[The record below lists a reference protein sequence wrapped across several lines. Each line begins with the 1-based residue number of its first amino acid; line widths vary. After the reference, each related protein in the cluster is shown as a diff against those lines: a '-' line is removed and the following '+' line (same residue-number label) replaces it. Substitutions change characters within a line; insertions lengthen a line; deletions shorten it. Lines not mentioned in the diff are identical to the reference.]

1 MVKKMWEGRGGAED
15 WECFSVGEGGVW
27 SRHEW
32 GFILGL
38 GNSLKMTV
46 FSRGFTVGAIFIFI
60 FIFSFF

>member
-1 MVKKMWEGRGGAED
+1 M
-15 WECFSVGEGGVW
+15 W

-46 FSRGFTVGAIFIFI
+46 FSPGFTVDAIIIIIIILIF
-60 FIFSFF
+60 FLSFG